1 MNASLFQTPSSNK
14 RPILLEQIKLL
25 TDEIL
30 QINPFFWN
38 IIVSDM
44 EDANE
49 ETNIIESNEEIDEV

>member
-1 MNASLFQTPSSNK
+1 MNASLFQTPPSNK
-14 RPILLEQIKLL
+14 RPILLEKIKLL

-49 ETNIIESNEEIDEV
+49 ETNIIESDEEIDEV